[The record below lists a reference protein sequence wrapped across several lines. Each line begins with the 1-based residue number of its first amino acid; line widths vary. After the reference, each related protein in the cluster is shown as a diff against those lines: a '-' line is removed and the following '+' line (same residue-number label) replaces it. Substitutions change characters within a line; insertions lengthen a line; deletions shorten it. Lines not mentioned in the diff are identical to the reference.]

1 MRHFSRLCFFLFSY
15 NLLPKSLDM
24 FFAKFLTIKKNRNF
38 VMRKIKRSFV
48 KLRRKNNSSRIINWS
63 KANYYDFIISRF
75 QLLLFVS
82 FIRVKCK
89 IHYNFAQSKTGL
101 CICSFMIESSNF
113 SKLIFNR
120 WCGTIWHS
128 TLLACHLPMECQNIP
143 RIKL

>member
-1 MRHFSRLCFFLFSY
+1 MRHFSRLCFFLFPY

-89 IHYNFAQSKTGL
+89 IHIILHGRKQDYAFARLWSNLPTFQNLFLTGDVVRFD
-101 CICSFMIESSNF
+101 IQHFWHATYQWNV
-113 SKLIFNR
+113 KIF
-120 WCGTIWHS
+120 HV
-128 TLLACHLPMECQNIP
+128 
-143 RIKL
+143 